1 MCDYGWDGY
10 NVGIQ
15 LRQEREAAMA
25 ARRLRMTEKAQNP
38 TTKKSQDPDEQDK
51 DTVERVEKQDVTK
64 EETGEKGA
72 GDFITGTASPDK
84 EG

>member
-15 LRQEREAAMA
+15 LREERQ
-25 ARRLRMTEKAQNP
+25 RRLRMTEKAQNP
-38 TTKKSQDPDEQDK
+38 TTKKSQDPDDQDK

>member
-15 LRQEREAAMA
+15 LRQEREERM
-25 ARRLRMTEKAQNP
+25 RRRIVAEKAQDP
-38 TTKKSQDPDEQDK
+38 TKRKSQDPDNQNK
-51 DTVERVEKQDVTK
+51 DTEERVDKQDVTK
-64 EETGEKGA
+64 ETTGEAGA
-72 GDFITGTASPDK
+72 GDFITGTATPDK